1 MEDNKIDQ
9 VIESLSRIEA
19 SAVGV
24 QQDAEKEKT
33 EYARNIE
40 EKIKRFDE
48 QLDEQTQKELKELED
63 NLSSIH
69 QKEVADMRNAILD
82 EVAGIEASYNSKHEQ
97 WAKEIFEQII
107 KE

>member
-1 MEDNKIDQ
+1 MEDSKIDQ

-33 EYARNIE
+33 EYAKMIE
-40 EKIKRFDE
+40 EKIKKFDE
-48 QLDEQTQKELKELED
+48 QLDEKTQKELKELEE
-63 NLSSIH
+63 NLSRVH
-69 QKEVADMRNAILD
+69 QKELSDMRNSISD
-82 EVAGIEASYNSKHEQ
+82 EVAELENSYNLKHEQ
-97 WAKEIFEQII
+97 WAKEIFEYII

>member
-48 QLDEQTQKELKELED
+48 QLDGQTQKELKELED

-69 QKEVADMRNAILD
+69 QKELADMRNAILD
-82 EVAGIEASYNSKHEQ
+82 EVAGIEASYNSKHDK